1 MRCMLD
7 TMEQPGRGG
16 GVTGSVESVI
26 ISLYFR

>member
-7 TMEQPGRGG
+7 TMEQPGRG